1 MFVRRMTI
9 TYGPGAGATTV
20 LGWLVSATESYGM
33 DCDSDLTGIDAAG
46 ERLGLH
52 CLPSYG
58 LCGSEEGE
66 HVEFMYVYQ
75 RAYATCLC
83 IHHATEVPVNTVG

>member
-20 LGWLVSATESYGM
+20 LGWLVSATESYGL

-52 CLPSYG
+52 CLPS
-58 LCGSEEGE
+58 CGRLMVYVDPKKVSMLSSC
-66 HVEFMYVYQ
+66 MYTNAPMQRVYVSIM
-75 RAYATCLC
+75 L
-83 IHHATEVPVNTVG
+83 PKSP